1 MVLSVTFDP
10 LFRDP
15 DRGGTQQPL
24 LLDSLDLTSFSS
36 RELRTATPSDQ
47 LPLKAVYRDAV
58 LGLRYLALSAHARSA
73 PNRPQ
78 VEFRRLQAKFAS
90 AAERERFVDAVGA
103 LVPAKPAV
111 EAEPASAAAAPAPA
125 AAPPAAKR
133 PKVAPPPA
141 TSAKPVKPA
150 KAAAPKK
157 APTPRS
163 RKKQAQPAPPPPP
176 PPAISTAHV
185 PPTLSSPSPS
195 PLAPAPHPHPS
206 SSAPRLPPHL
216 STLLPHLATAS
227 TSTASQLLAALAPH
241 EFAQLLQDALLED
254 GFEQLV
260 ERVQRT
266 LMGG

>member
-36 RELRTATPSDQ
+36 RELRTATPTDQ

-58 LGLRYLALSAHARSA
+58 LGLRYLALSTHARSA

-111 EAEPASAAAAPAPA
+111 EAEPVSAAAAPAPA

-133 PKVAPPPA
+133 PKVAPPPPA
-141 TSAKPVKPA
+141 TSAKPLKPV
-150 KAAAPKK
+150 KAAAKKK

-163 RKKQAQPAPPPPP
+163 RKKQAQPTSPAPPPP
-176 PPAISTAHV
+176 AHV
-185 PPTLSSPSPS
+185 PPTLDSPSPPS
-195 PLAPAPHPHPS
+195 HIPPPQPS
-206 SSAPRLPPHL
+206 SSTPRLPPHL
-216 STLLPHLATAS
+216 SALLPHLATAS